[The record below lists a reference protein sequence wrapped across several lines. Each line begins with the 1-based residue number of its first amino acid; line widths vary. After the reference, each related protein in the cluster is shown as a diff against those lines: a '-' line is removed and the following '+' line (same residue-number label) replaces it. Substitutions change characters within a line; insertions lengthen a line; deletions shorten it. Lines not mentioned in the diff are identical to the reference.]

1 MPSFRSRSD
10 RSRALQ
16 TAAFLWTMWRWLP
29 PSQKRRA
36 LLLAGR
42 HGLWIVSGIL
52 KQRRRR
58 R

>member
-1 MPSFRSRSD
+1 
-10 RSRALQ
+10 
-16 TAAFLWTMWRWLP
+16 MWRWLP